1 MMTVDIQTGLL
12 DLTRD
17 QLAGRAAR
25 RGGTGRRALSGTPA
39 LLLLASLT
47 VSMLAASGA
56 PTPLYAIYQQ
66 HWGFTPITTTVIFGI
81 YAITV
86 LVALLVFG
94 RLSDY
99 TGRRPVLLAAI
110 AVQAASLVVFATA
123 GYAAVHGQGLVDAA
137 RDYAL
142 CLIVLAAFA
151 LAALARAGRN
161 RGRAHTIRP
170 SR

>member
-1 MMTVDIQTGLL
+1 MVVDIQTGLL
-12 DLTRD
+12 DLARD
-17 QLAGRAAR
+17 QLPERAAR
-25 RGGTGRRALSGTPA
+25 RGGGRRRPALSGTPA

-66 HWGFTPITTTVIFGI
+66 RWGFTPITTTVIFGI

-86 LVALLVFG
+86 LVALLIFG

-123 GYAAVHGQGLVDAA
+123 GGVGDLIAA
-137 RDYAL
+137 R
-142 CLIVLAAFA
+142 
-151 LAALARAGRN
+151 
-161 RGRAHTIRP
+161 
-170 SR
+170 